1 MTDIHASCVC
11 WQNRGILLLGASG
24 SGKSDLCL
32 RLISGQGAELVAD
45 DRVDLIVSR
54 ETIYASAPE
63 ILAGMLE
70 IRGVGLLKL
79 PNLRRSRLDLAVEL
93 VSAPQEVERLPLS
106 AVWEF
111 GGCKLPLL
119 RLYPF
124 EASAP
129 DKILAALRWPPAVK

>member
-70 IRGVGLLKL
+70 IRGVGILKL
-79 PNLRRSRLDLAVEL
+79 PSLRRSRLDLAVEL
-93 VSAPQEVERLPLS
+93 VSAPQEVERLPQPAFGSS
-106 AVWEF
+106 AAANCPCCV
-111 GGCKLPLL
+111 CIPLKLPL
-119 RLYPF
+119 PIKF
-124 EASAP
+124 
-129 DKILAALRWPPAVK
+129 

>member
-79 PNLRRSRLDLAVEL
+79 PNLCRSRL
-93 VSAPQEVERLPLS
+93 VSAPQEVERLPQP
-106 AVWEF
+106 AFWKF

>member
-70 IRGVGLLKL
+70 VRGVGILKL
-79 PNLRRSRLDLAVEL
+79 PSLRRSRLDLAVEL
-93 VSAPQEVERLPLS
+93 VSAPQEVERRRSRLFGSSAAANCPCCVCIPL
-106 AVWEF
+106 
-111 GGCKLPLL
+111 KLPLL
-119 RLYPF
+119 IKF
-124 EASAP
+124 
-129 DKILAALRWPPAVK
+129 